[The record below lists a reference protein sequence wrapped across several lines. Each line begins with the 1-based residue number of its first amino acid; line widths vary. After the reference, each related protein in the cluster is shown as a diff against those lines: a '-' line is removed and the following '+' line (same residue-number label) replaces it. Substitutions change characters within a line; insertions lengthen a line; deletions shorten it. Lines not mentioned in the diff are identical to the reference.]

1 MCISIFVTAYSFDM
15 TNILRDHLALLVVEE
30 IEFGK
35 AGNFLISLDFSQL
48 WLLCQNQTT
57 KDQLD
62 ATGCSI
68 KDQLDAIGCSIGNQ
82 LDATVLSIKDQLGA
96 TGCSMRKKI

>member
-62 ATGCSI
+62 ATGCST
-68 KDQLDAIGCSIGNQ
+68 KDQLDATGCFTKDQ
-82 LDATVLSIKDQLGA
+82 LDAT
-96 TGCSMRKKI
+96 GCSTND